1 MRPGSFLVGQEYA
14 WYLRES
20 QERLLTDPLPVLFS
34 DRGSIEVYGHRLNDP
49 RRVFPRISGLRLS
62 TQVCP
67 VHGDLHPNNVLFGP
81 EFAPVLIDYA
91 FGHLNGHF
99 VKDFVLMECS
109 LRFLL
114 PPRLL
119 QPDILVTLDEMLLQ
133 EEGHHELDLSAVKG
147 RTAEVATEMVS
158 LVETIRSN
166 CRLRVP
172 GYDFKEYLIAQYM
185 MLLGNIRLL
194 PYQDF
199 RTLLALCRIADYLDS
214 VVLP

>member
-1 MRPGSFLVGQEYA
+1 M
-14 WYLRES
+14 
-20 QERLLTDPLPVLFS
+20 
-34 DRGSIEVYGHRLNDP
+34 
-49 RRVFPRISGLRLS
+49 
-62 TQVCP
+62 CP

-81 EFAPVLIDYA
+81 EFSPVLIDYA

-114 PPRLL
+114 PPRLV
-119 QPDILVTLDEMLLQ
+119 QPDILVKLDEILLQ
-133 EEGHHELDLSAVKG
+133 ENGYRDLDLSAVKG
-147 RTAEVATEMVS
+147 RTAEVAMEMVT
-158 LVETIRSN
+158 LVDVIRSQ
-166 CRLRVP
+166 CRLRAP

-185 MLLGNIRLL
+185 ILIGTRLL